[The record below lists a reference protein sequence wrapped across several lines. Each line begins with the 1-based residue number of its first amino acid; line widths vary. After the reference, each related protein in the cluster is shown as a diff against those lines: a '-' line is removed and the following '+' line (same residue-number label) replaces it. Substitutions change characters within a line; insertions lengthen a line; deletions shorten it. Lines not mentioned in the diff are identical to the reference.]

1 MKILN
6 KIFLSIF
13 LTLGLCARVGASV
26 TFTGS
31 AKKIIQETPANSTG
45 LDAVY
50 VCWGVSGIS
59 ASYNSTSGNQVK
71 WMRFSSLGG
80 GFAEDVKNIVIE
92 GSTSTLPQIEANMG
106 YIIEDGTDR
115 EYFWIVDYLTAP
127 LVLSGISFNP
137 EEECGTMTI
146 NVQGSGDELEYYTI
160 NGQIKHLNREIEL
173 HYNTLEWN
181 EEGKVYQSSEVINN
195 VENFKSSIALQAPLC
210 NTVFSLKG
218 DKFLREWGE
227 EVFVESDLFNTSAV
241 EVKGYATQTN
251 KLETEEGNELGGSAP
266 AIVNFEG
273 YCTDA
278 VVFKEWQIA
287 KDQNFEDILYR
298 FNEENIEYTFNEAG
312 AFYVR
317 FYGANASGGCDS
329 FSDVFSIN
337 IEESKLECPNAFSP
351 KSDVESSRIW
361 RVKYKSLVEFK
372 CHIFNR
378 YGMEVFTY
386 SDPAQG
392 WDGKHNGKYVKPGV
406 YFYVIEAV
414 GADGKEYK
422 RKGDINIIN
431 LKQ

>member
-1 MKILN
+1 MKTSN
-6 KIFLSIF
+6 KIFLNVLLF
-13 LTLGLCARVGASV
+13 LGLSFGAGATV
-26 TFTGS
+26 TFSGS
-31 AKKIIQETPANSTG
+31 AKKIIEETPEKNTG

-50 VCWGVSGIS
+50 VCCGVSGVS
-59 ASYNSTSGNQVK
+59 VSYNSTTGNQVK
-71 WMRFSSLGG
+71 WLRFSSLGG
-80 GFAEDVKNIVIE
+80 GYAEEINNIVVD
-92 GSTSTLPQIEANMG
+92 GSTSTLNQVEANMG
-106 YIIEDGTDR
+106 YIIEDGTNR
-115 EYFWIVDYLTAP
+115 EYFWVVDYLTAP
-127 LVLSGISFNP
+127 LVLSGISFNT

-160 NGQIKHLNREIEL
+160 NGQRKYLSRGIKLY
-173 HYNTLEWN
+173 YNTLEWN
-181 EEGKVYQSSEVINN
+181 EEGRNYQSSEVVDNI
-195 VENFKSSIALQAPLC
+195 ENFKSTIALQTPLC
-210 NTVFSLKG
+210 NTTFALAG
-218 DKFLREWGE
+218 DKYLQEWGE
-227 EVFVESDLFNTSAV
+227 GVSVESDLYNTPAV
-241 EVKGYATQTN
+241 EVRGYATQTN
-251 KLETEEGNELGGSAP
+251 KSEKEDSNGLGGSAP

-278 VVFKEWQIA
+278 VIFKEWQFA
-287 KDQNFEDILYR
+287 KDQNFEDVLYR
-298 FNEENIEYTFNEAG
+298 FNEDNIEYTFNEAG

-329 FSDVFSIN
+329 FSDVFTIN

-351 KSDVESSRIW
+351 KSDVEGSRIW

-378 YGMEVFTY
+378 YGMEVFSY